1 MKRAWRALGAG
12 VGVCVVVVASL
23 VLAGY
28 SNAAARRGR
37 TVPVPGR
44 DVDVPSDPEAKARG
58 AYLYASR
65 GCADCHGLDG
75 AGRTY
80 VEADGLHLAGPDITP
95 TGAPAAYTPRDWDR
109 ALRHGVKPDGRP
121 LFMMPSEDYAR
132 LTDEDLGALVA
143 HVRSLEPGEGRRA
156 VLEVPPVVT
165 LMYGFGVLE
174 DAAAKIDHDA
184 PPPAPVARA
193 VTAEH
198 GAYVAQMC
206 RGCHGGEFAG
216 GPIPGAPPDW
226 PPAANLTPGR
236 GSVMARYPTADAFVA
251 MLRSGQRPDGGPI
264 AVMPFA
270 TLRELD
276 DTDARAV
283 YAFLAGLPPRDSGD
297 R

>member
-1 MKRAWRALGAG
+1 MG
-12 VGVCVVVVASL
+12 VGLCVVTAASL
-23 VLAGY
+23 VVAGY
-28 SNAAARRGR
+28 SSAAARRGR
-37 TVPVPGR
+37 TIPVPGR
-44 DVDVPSDPEAKARG
+44 DFAIPTDDAAKARG

-95 TGAPAAYTPRDWDR
+95 NGAPSAYTARDWDR
-109 ALRHGVKPDGRP
+109 AVRHGVKPDGRP

-132 LTDEDLGALVA
+132 LTDDDLGALVA
-143 HVRSLEPGEGRRA
+143 HVRSFEPGEGRRA
-156 VLEVPPVVT
+156 VLELPPVVT
-165 LMYGFGVLE
+165 LLYGFGAIE
-174 DAAAKIDHDA
+174 DAAAKIDHA
-184 PPPAPVARA
+184 VPPPTPIAPA
-193 VTAEH
+193 VSPEH

-206 RGCHGGEFAG
+206 RGCHGPEFAG
-216 GPIPGAPPDW
+216 GPIPGGPPDW

-251 MLRSGQRPDGGPI
+251 MLRSGQRPDGGAI

-270 TLRELD
+270 SLRELD

-283 YAFLAGLPPRDSGD
+283 YAFLARLPPRDTGD